1 MSQFSDIPALSC
13 LQHCAKTA
21 LFGMGGRRARSLC
34 TGFVTVLI
42 FLVSACGESEPDA
55 VESVTLTERP
65 QHSASTV
72 QARPK
77 TSQFSVRLRVPH
89 QDLLAVLEKN
99 IPQSRKDDGRERV
112 CKKVLGIKAC
122 STVQWVYEL
131 KRTGDVSLLSGGDRL
146 RLGFPF
152 EFDGR
157 AGIKGDLAKVL
168 GLSAIDFD
176 GAMNLEVDASIDVDS
191 DWCPRIASSIDY
203 QWVRQPRVEWVAG
216 LDFKVTRLLDKQL
229 RKEFESL
236 DERLAEVIDCDQ
248 IRDDVA
254 KLWKAQTFPLE
265 IDSAVSSL
273 GETVVADVVS
283 TAVESV
289 DAISPEADSHD
300 ASKEL
305 LHLNVMPVAAAFSGV
320 LGDEDHLGVALRL
333 DAKISLDSVP
343 LDDRATNSDSQRN
356 APRVEGLVNPDSV
369 PLGGDSMAVE
379 TGVST
384 PSGLPKLQRIPY
396 EVAKTDFSLLI
407 RLPYQLLAE
416 HAAAEVVGR
425 SFGSETVA
433 GAVSVTLDKLDIFP
447 TENRLAIATTF
458 TADLPASRGD
468 VKGELYM
475 TSLPVVDAGG
485 QVLTLS
491 DVELTPAI
499 DSVIW
504 NTVAKLFESR
514 IISELE
520 EKSSLNLARHFTDL
534 EAELLSQFADGGKTR
549 GARILADDLEIQL
562 ESMVPE
568 ASALALVLRA
578 TTSLDV
584 ELPYSVFD

>member
-1 MSQFSDIPALSC
+1 MSHFSDMHTFFC
-13 LQHCAKTA
+13 QQHCARTG
-21 LFGMGGRRARSLC
+21 LVGMCGKRARSIYACL
-34 TGFVTVLI
+34 VPVLV
-42 FLVSACGESEPDA
+42 FLLSACNGPVHDT
-55 VESVTLTERP
+55 VDSVTLTEKP

-72 QARPK
+72 QVEPR
-77 TSQFSVRLRVPH
+77 TSQFSVRLRVSH
-89 QDLLAVLEKN
+89 QDLLSVLEKN

-112 CKKVLGIKAC
+112 CKRVLGIKAC

-131 KRTGDVSLLSGGDRL
+131 KRTGDVSLLGGGDRL

-203 QWVRQPRVEWVAG
+203 KWLRQPRVEWVAG

-236 DERLAEVIDCDQ
+236 DERLAEVIDCEQ

-254 KLWKAQTFPLE
+254 KLWKPQTFPLE
-265 IDSAVSSL
+265 IDGAVSALDESVITDVAS
-273 GETVVADVVS
+273 TVVESAG
-283 TAVESV
+283 AVRPVE
-289 DAISPEADSHD
+289 DARD

-305 LHLNVMPVAAAFSGV
+305 LHLNVVPMAAAFSGV

-343 LDDRATNSDSQRN
+343 IDDSATVSVSPQN
-356 APRVEGLVNPDSV
+356 AVPVEV
-369 PLGGDSMAVE
+369 PLGGDSIAVE
-379 TGVST
+379 SDVATLT
-384 PSGLPKLQRIPY
+384 GLPKLQRIPY

-416 HAAAEVVGR
+416 RAAAEVVGQ
-425 SFGSETVA
+425 SFGSDTVA
-433 GAVSVTLDKLDIFP
+433 GAVSVTLDGLDIFP
-447 TENRLAIATTF
+447 AENRLAIATTF

-468 VKGELYM
+468 VKGELFM
-475 TSLPVVDAGG
+475 TARPVVDDSG

-491 DVELTPAI
+491 DIELTPAI

-504 NTVAKLFESR
+504 NTVAKLFETR
-514 IISELE
+514 IIGELE
-520 EKSSLNLARHFTDL
+520 EKSSIDLARHFNDL

-549 GARILADDLEIQL
+549 GARISADDLEIRM

-568 ASALALVLRA
+568 SSALALVLRA